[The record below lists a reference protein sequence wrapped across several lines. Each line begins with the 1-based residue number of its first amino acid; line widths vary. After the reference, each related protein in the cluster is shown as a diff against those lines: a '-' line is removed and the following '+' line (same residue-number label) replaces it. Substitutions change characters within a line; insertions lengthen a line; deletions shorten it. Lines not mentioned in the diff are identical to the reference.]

1 MIKDNYGDPH
11 FQVKNYLY
19 KEEIKI
25 LTDQDIFDNL
35 VKAVEKEVKSVRA
48 NFINA
53 EAIEKNEKNE
63 LKIKEDEGQ
72 KG

>member
-11 FQVKNYLY
+11 FEVKNYLY

-25 LTDQDIFDNL
+25 LTDQDIFDQL
-35 VKAVEKEVKSVRA
+35 TKIVEKEVQSVRS

-53 EAIEKNEKNE
+53 EPLEKN
-63 LKIKEDEGQ
+63 
-72 KG
+72 

>member
-53 EAIEKNEKNE
+53 
-63 LKIKEDEGQ
+63 
-72 KG
+72 